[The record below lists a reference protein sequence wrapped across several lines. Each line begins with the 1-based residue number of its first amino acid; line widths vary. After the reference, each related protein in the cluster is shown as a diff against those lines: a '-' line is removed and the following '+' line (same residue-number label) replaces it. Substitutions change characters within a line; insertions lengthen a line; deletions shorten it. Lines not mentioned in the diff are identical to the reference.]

1 MDELWGLASHPSQHQ
16 FMTSGSDKQ
25 VHLWD
30 SMSRSVVWS
39 KELSVSNGS
48 ITSAINVHHF
58 KCLDTIARKLERE
71 RRFIGLES
79 VKTLEKNVLSTVR
92 LLHPNS

>member
-25 VHLWD
+25 VHMWD

-39 KELSVSNGS
+39 KELSVSTES
-48 ITSAINVHHF
+48 ITLALNVRQF
-58 KCLDTIARKLERE
+58 KCLVTIVRKN
-71 RRFIGLES
+71 
-79 VKTLEKNVLSTVR
+79 EKEKIHWIC
-92 LLHPNS
+92 LLHPN

>member
-1 MDELWGLASHPSQHQ
+1 MDELWGLASHPTQHQ

-39 KELSVSNGS
+39 KELSVSASEQCG
-48 ITSAINVHHF
+48 A
-58 KCLDTIARKLERE
+58 CLSVRKKET
-71 RRFIGLES
+71 GL
-79 VKTLEKNVLSTVR
+79 KTLYLI
-92 LLHPNS
+92 

>member
-25 VHLWD
+25 VHMWD

-39 KELSVSNGS
+39 KELSVSTES
-48 ITSAINVHHF
+48 INLALNVRQF
-58 KCLDTIARKLERE
+58 KCLVTIARKLEKKKIHWLR
-71 RRFIGLES
+71 I
-79 VKTLEKNVLSTVR
+79 
-92 LLHPNS
+92 

>member
-71 RRFIGLES
+71 R
-79 VKTLEKNVLSTVR
+79 EKIYWLR
-92 LLHPNS
+92 IC